1 MTACLIESLRSL
13 AAKVERTNV
22 QVDSIISSAK
32 IPASHLSEPKRPI
45 KDIGRWSRQHRFAS
59 TFGHPEG
66 PSSCCVPS
74 TCKDSAPRRVNV
86 KGAVKFIKSSSHK
99 SKVGS
104 AASDIFPGP
113 LSYDPNWKAAAR
125 KTKVCVFP
133 KAERVLTPAASDD
146 RAALSLESAT
156 KSQKKPKM
164 IPNMQKA
171 LGRPDP
177 QLEFDRRNYDITT
190 ADSIGH
196 RDIVPFDKL
205 VGRTELMSTQAFRQ
219 PEPGT
224 YDPSY
229 DAVLPRA
236 PSASLALR
244 GRDDGAASGRRW
256 EGNVLELNPDYDA
269 VKPCVPSAI
278 INAHSLSAKTAS
290 GAACC
295 DDVPG
300 VGTYDPN
307 FWFVKKSVTGPVF

>member
-1 MTACLIESLRSL
+1 VSFSA
-13 AAKVERTNV
+13 VE
-22 QVDSIISSAK
+22 
-32 IPASHLSEPKRPI
+32 PAPPAFDFS
-45 KDIGRWSRQHRFAS
+45 
-59 TFGHPEG
+59 
-66 PSSCCVPS
+66 
-74 TCKDSAPRRVNV
+74 
-86 KGAVKFIKSSSHK
+86 KSSTRLF
-99 SKVGS
+99 G
-104 AASDIFPGP
+104 
-113 LSYDPNWKAAAR
+113 
-125 KTKVCVFP
+125 
-133 KAERVLTPAASDD
+133 PAASDRRDFVDASSD
-146 RAALSLESAT
+146 RAIRRVHAV
-156 KSQKKPKM
+156 PD
-164 IPNMQKA
+164 MQKA